1 VNPRHAFLVVALVGL
16 VVLTSACEQPRACTE
31 IGAAN
36 GVNVSVDG
44 ADRSQDLVVEA
55 CVETACSTGTLS
67 ADDTGGAFLDL
78 AGIDST
84 DPVEVTVTVRTQT
97 GQVLV
102 PATKVRSTPRPVQP
116 NGPGCDPTAYQAA
129 VTVAVS

>member
-1 VNPRHAFLVVALVGL
+1 VNPRHAVLVVGL
-16 VVLTSACEQPRACTE
+16 VLLTTACEQPRACTE

-36 GVNVSVDG
+36 GVSVSVVG
-44 ADRSQDLVVEA
+44 ADRAQDLVVEA
-55 CVETACSTGTLS
+55 CVETACSIGTLF
-67 ADDTGGAFLDL
+67 ADDTGGAFVDL
-78 AGIDST
+78 TAIDST
-84 DPVEVTVTVRTQT
+84 DPVEVTVTVRTQS

-102 PATKVRSTPRPVQP
+102 PATKVRSTPRTVQP

>member
-1 VNPRHAFLVVALVGL
+1 MNPPHAVLFVALVGL
-16 VVLTSACEQPRACTE
+16 ALTSACEQPRACTE

-55 CVETACSTGTLS
+55 CVETACSSGTLF
-67 ADDTGGAFLDL
+67 ADDTGGAFVDL

-84 DPVEVTVTVRTQT
+84 DPVEVTVAVRTQT

-102 PATKVRSTPRPVQP
+102 PATKVRSTPRSVQP